1 MWAEAVLLAAPGP
14 PSGMVA
20 IRRRVE
26 SRWSLRLP
34 NPAFALVGKGWD
46 EVLGALELPGSPAGK
61 EARGEAPPQVV
72 FSLSQHARVERQRTL
87 LLNPPTPTTP
97 TTQHNTD
104 YKKKSSA
111 ARDHQRFGETTRP
124 PTPGTRD
131 KAHATSYMLHATRDT
146 QPHHRTPGSR
156 SVNVQLSP
164 TNSRHCGLEA
174 RIDARMAPGIGIKAP
189 VPRTRTGKSTLPSL
203 PFPFYRPSMPFGL
216 RSPRMYILIQH
227 PTSIQISPS
236 PSISTSTSTSPMPP
250 STSRSRSL
258 H

>member
-1 MWAEAVLLAAPGP
+1 MESPSPQSGLRTGGKRMGRGVRGTGTAGISSWEGSSRGST
-14 PSGMVA
+14 PSGR
-20 IRRRVE
+20 I
-26 SRWSLRLP
+26 
-34 NPAFALVGKGWD
+34 
-46 EVLGALELPGSPAGK
+46 
-61 EARGEAPPQVV
+61 
-72 FSLSQHARVERQRTL
+72 FSLSARTRGKAA
-87 LLNPPTPTTP
+87 NPFTQPTNTHNTHN
-97 TTQHNTD
+97 TTQHRLQEEVQCRAGPP
-104 YKKKSSA
+104 KIWG
-111 ARDHQRFGETTRP
+111 DHTTAD
-124 PTPGTRD
+124 TRD
-131 KAHATSYMLHATRDT
+131 QGQGTCYQLYATCYMLHATRYTLHRTPARRPHPPRDT